1 MAPEQIG
8 SYEILSRLSD
18 GFVYKARD
26 TRNGAVVAL
35 KVLPAWMRSQEA
47 LSRFERE
54 IKVERA
60 MEHKNLVRFHD
71 VGQAIVT
78 DPDLVGSAA
87 DASGQGRVFFL
98 AKEYVEGKS
107 LKALLEERQH
117 RLPLALAINVA
128 IQVAEGLGVVHSH
141 GIVHR
146 NVNPNNVHVSDG
158 GEVKLLDFGLVKIL
172 KDEIAS
178 QSKSQFKTASGQLIG
193 TAPYL
198 APEQIRGEGVDARS
212 DLFSLG
218 VLLYHMVTGSFPF
231 PHENLLDYFHAIDSE
246 PPKPMAE
253 SVAEVPKELDR
264 IVSKLL
270 AKEPADR
277 YASTSELIADLS
289 EFLKSP
295 EV

>member
-1 MAPEQIG
+1 MALQQIA
-8 SYEILSRLSD
+8 SYEILERLSD

-26 TRNGAVVAL
+26 SRDGTVVAL
-35 KVLPAWMRSQEA
+35 KVLPAFMRSQEA
-47 LSRFERE
+47 LTRFERE

-60 MEHKNLVRFHD
+60 MEHPNLVRFHD

-78 DPDLVGSAA
+78 DPELVGSAA

-98 AKEYVEGKS
+98 AKEYVSGKS
-107 LKALLEERQH
+107 LKTLLEERQH
-117 RLPLALAINVA
+117 RLPLALAINVV
-128 IQVAEGLGVVHSH
+128 IQIAEGLGVVHSH

-146 NVNPNNVHVSDG
+146 NVNPNNVHLSDQ

-178 QSKSQFKTASGQLIG
+178 QAQHQFKTASGQLVG
-193 TAPYL
+193 TAPYM
-198 APEQIRGEGVDARS
+198 APEQIRGENVDARS

-218 VLLYHMVTGSFPF
+218 VLLYHMVTGAYPF

-246 PPKPMAE
+246 APKPMAE
-253 SVAEVPKELDR
+253 LDPQIPPELDR

-270 AKEPADR
+270 AKDPVNR
-277 YASTSELIADLS
+277 YASTADVVSDLS
-289 EFLKSP
+289 ELLKSP
-295 EV
+295 DV